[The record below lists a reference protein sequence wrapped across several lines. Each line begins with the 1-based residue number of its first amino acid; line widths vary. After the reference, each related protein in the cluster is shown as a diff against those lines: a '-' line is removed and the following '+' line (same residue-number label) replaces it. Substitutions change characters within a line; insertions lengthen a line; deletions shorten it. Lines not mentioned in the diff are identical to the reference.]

1 MKKGRPHSPRQ
12 KTGCVFQTTSMIHP
26 GALLQMT
33 LPPRL
38 GGFKILKGV
47 DLFTMVVP
55 KARGFFP
62 GKLCRRVAEEGINIP
77 YLTCVHDE
85 VNWGLALMVDA
96 GEAEGISELIRY
108 DFPGIRVAAKSS
120 QTILSVFPHRQAP
133 EIAGALF
140 GVLDRQKLIPGSF
153 ASSPSAISLA
163 LREDSLDGFTDA
175 LFGPFHFGP
184 YRTPADWKL
193 AQEGK
198 EQLFKEVV
206 ASYHEKRPKVYC
218 LEWHEGQTLLRFKVK
233 DGKLGQLESLFEAW
247 RQLNVTLTFLLLS
260 PIRTAGD
267 ETTEL
272 LFCLSAH
279 PRIDFEEMVFDAIPD
294 LARLHAEPVAVFS
307 MNGPHFGDRHGI
319 ASALLHSLEQAQA
332 HFVGLACSVASITG
346 VFPVERMGAATEAI
360 QHCFDVPTVVR
371 KSCPADV

>member
-1 MKKGRPHSPRQ
+1 
-12 KTGCVFQTTSMIHP
+12 
-26 GALLQMT
+26 MT

-62 GKLCRRVAEEGINIP
+62 GKLCHRVAEEGINIP
-77 YLTCVHDE
+77 YLTCVYDGA
-85 VNWGLALMVDA
+85 NWGLALMVDS
-96 GEAEGISELIRY
+96 GEAEGISELVRY
-108 DFPGIRVAAKSS
+108 YFAGIRVAARHN

-133 EIAGALF
+133 EIAGTLF
-140 GVLDRQKLIPGSF
+140 NVLNRQKLTPGTF

-163 LREDSLDGFTDA
+163 LGEDSLDGFTEA
-175 LFGPFHFGP
+175 LFGPFSFGP

-218 LEWHEGQTLLRFKVK
+218 LEWHGDQTLFRVKLK
-233 DGKLGQLESLFEAW
+233 DGGLGCLGALFEAW
-247 RQLNVTLTFLLLS
+247 GRLSVTLTFLLLS
-260 PIRTAGD
+260 PIRTGAE
-267 ETTEL
+267 ETTEVL
-272 LFCLSAH
+272 LCLKSQ
-279 PRIDFEEMVFDAIPD
+279 PGLDFEKMISEAIPD
-294 LARLHAEPVAVFS
+294 LAWIHSEPVAVFS
-307 MNGPHFGDRHGI
+307 VNGPHFGDRHGI
-319 ASALLHSLEQAQA
+319 ASALFRSLEQAEA

-346 VFPVERMGAATEAI
+346 VIPVDRMEAATEAI
-360 QHCFDVPTVVR
+360 QHCFDVPAVVR
-371 KSCPADV
+371 KSCPADA